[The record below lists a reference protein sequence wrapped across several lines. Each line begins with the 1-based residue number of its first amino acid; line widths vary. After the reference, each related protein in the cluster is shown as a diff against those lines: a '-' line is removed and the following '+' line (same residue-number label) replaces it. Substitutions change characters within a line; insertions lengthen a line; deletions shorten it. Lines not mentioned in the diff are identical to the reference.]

1 MIVLDTNIVSE
12 LMKPS
17 PDAVVTRWLQ
27 GLGATPLATTVITVA
42 EITYGLHRLDAGRR
56 RSGLESRFEQFI
68 DPQGGLALLSA
79 DHLAAREAGRF
90 QAHREANGLA
100 ATPSDMMIAG
110 IAAVSGAQLAT
121 RNVSDFTLLPVTLI
135 NPWTN

>member
-1 MIVLDTNIVSE
+1 MIVLDTNVVSE

-17 PDAVVTRWLQ
+17 PDAPVARWLQ
-27 GLGATPLATTVITVA
+27 GLGTTPLATTVITIA

-56 RSGLESRFEQFI
+56 RSGLESRFEQLL

-79 DHLAAREAGRF
+79 DHFAAREAGRF
-90 QAHREANGLA
+90 QAHRETNGLA

-110 IAAVSGAQLAT
+110 IAAVAGARLAT
-121 RNVSDFTLLPVTLI
+121 RNVSDFTLLPITTVD
-135 NPWTN
+135 PWTS

>member
-1 MIVLDTNIVSE
+1 VIVLDTNVVSE

-17 PDAVVTRWLQ
+17 PDAAVARWLQ
-27 GLGATPLATTVITVA
+27 NLSTTPLATTVITVA

-56 RSGLESRFEQFI
+56 RSGLESRFEQLV

-79 DHLAAREAGRF
+79 DQLAAREAGRF

-100 ATPSDMMIAG
+100 ATPSGMMIAG

-121 RNVSDFTLLPVTLI
+121 RNLSDFTLLPITTI
-135 NPWTN
+135 NPWSS